1 MSPVATLVE
10 RSTLFLMLVAS
21 PGGNHK
27 ADAVANA
34 LAAAVTT
41 LPDQLGCSPADR
53 SRWLSR
59 LGQAVVFIRQV
70 WLTLRACQEIVT
82 HISGSWKLRVSNQV
96 TKGSPYAAHLGRP
109 IEA

>member
-10 RSTLFLMLVAS
+10 RSTLFLMLVAL

-41 LPDQLGCSPADR
+41 LPDQLGCSPTGSNAR
-53 SRWLSR
+53 VAGQSWAWWPRMTPSSRPSLVHS
-59 LGQAVVFIRQV
+59 A
-70 WLTLRACQEIVT
+70 
-82 HISGSWKLRVSNQV
+82 
-96 TKGSPYAAHLGRP
+96 
-109 IEA
+109 